1 MLPSISWSI
10 LANSSKWHHSSVTLK
25 AAHSFQWWERGGGEE
40 GWGSGGAGGEG
51 GRNLYCYMHHTSK
64 ENQMNICLYVMFP
77 REGLLKHEISNS
89 FKTYDT
95 TYQHFQGQTPALSYE
110 PIRALQCNL
119 FSKYHS
125 ILQKNKNTNKKQG
138 LANHSHSLWGSYV
151 HGTNTCNGKN
161 PNPHVCTQIDLY
173 THIHVN
179 HEN

>member
-1 MLPSISWSI
+1 MRGLG
-10 LANSSKWHHSSVTLK
+10 V
-25 AAHSFQWWERGGGEE
+25 QGERGE
-40 GWGSGGAGGEG
+40 
-51 GRNLYCYMHHTSK
+51 RNLYCYMHHTSK

-95 TYQHFQGQTPALSYE
+95 TYQHFQGQPPALSYE
-110 PIRALQCNL
+110 PIRALQRNL